1 MRRLADVCVRTVLLG
16 VLGVLCKS
24 SGATWEGDDK

>member
-1 MRRLADVCVRTVLLG
+1 MRRAADAGIRAVLLA

-24 SGATWEGDDK
+24 SRATWEGDE